1 MKRIVQFQID
11 SESKTLAAS
20 RIWEYDGLQ
29 FRTWSGVIAYLR
41 LTLGATQGVSDVTD

>member
-11 SESKTLAAS
+11 DNKLTSS

-41 LTLGATQGVSDVTD
+41 LTLGE